1 MPTVH
6 FLGKVVPFTGYRI
19 KFWNLPSLKY
29 KSGNTG
35 IEIELSP
42 TVEDSNVDICC
53 TLDKFDKDT
62 LVEMHKIAYDFA
74 RTLVNLHC
82 FATGVTL
89 NVIFDEFIDEN
100 GVKNPFI
107 IQDLSLAELCT
118 AYSLESGDARPTPLD
133 SVIQI
138 VCQDPQIWLALDEVI
153 TAGYK
158 HNSITVNCARAI
170 ETLRH
175 AMAPPGSSR
184 GKAWE
189 LFRKNLRVGK
199 DYLALITDTS
209 ASDRHGEGNFTPGS
223 VTTEIVRRTRTVMN
237 RFLEFRKGNNQP
249 LNEADFPMLDK

>member
-100 GVKNPFI
+100 GVKNPLI

-118 AYSLESGDARPTPLD
+118 PPT
-133 SVIQI
+133 
-138 VCQDPQIWLALDEVI
+138 A
-153 TAGYK
+153 
-158 HNSITVNCARAI
+158 
-170 ETLRH
+170 
-175 AMAPPGSSR
+175 
-184 GKAWE
+184 
-189 LFRKNLRVGK
+189 LRVGMRGPHPST
-199 DYLALITDTS
+199 ALFRSFARTLRYGWLLMKLSLQATS
-209 ASDRHGEGNFTPGS
+209 
-223 VTTEIVRRTRTVMN
+223 TTR
-237 RFLEFRKGNNQP
+237 LQ
-249 LNEADFPMLDK
+249 